1 MDATAETAITPRAA
15 HNLFIA
21 SPPCVLAAEGYPSR
35 RSLRQRDRGSRR
47 TVRKPPGAGAVPDT
61 ESEGLVS
68 APTSLVLA
76 SRSSTGLG
84 PGWRP
89 GPRRGTV
96 RSPSSPMMLISLRR
110 MPPKPRLLVPPIGE
124 FTVEPCS
131 DMTEAANDREHAV
144 FLIADLDNS
153 TDRRGHREG
162 EASQPHLLHEDPI
175 GSVGSGFAPHN
186 PGPGHEPKPYVRT
199 FPTPMEERR
208 PLPRGVVKGTR
219 HRPARRQ
226 AAGTLRLGT
235 GSPQKVRGMCANR
248 QRERVGREEGTRRA
262 ARRHV
267 TIVPR

>member
-1 MDATAETAITPRAA
+1 MSPLTGTDKPLATPRRIWGRPLVEIHAVRTRRDPECLSPA
-15 HNLFIA
+15 HQVA
-21 SPPCVLAAEGYPSR
+21 GGSPRHRAP
-35 RSLRQRDRGSRR
+35 
-47 TVRKPPGAGAVPDT
+47 TVRKPPVAGAVPDT

-76 SRSSTGLG
+76 SRSSPGLG

-89 GPRRGTV
+89 GPPRGTV

-175 GSVGSGFAPHN
+175 GSVGSGFAPPN

-208 PLPRGVVKGTR
+208 PLPRGVVKGRR

-226 AAGTLRLGT
+226 AAGTLRLGY
-235 GSPQKVRGMCANR
+235 G
-248 QRERVGREEGTRRA
+248 
-262 ARRHV
+262 
-267 TIVPR
+267 